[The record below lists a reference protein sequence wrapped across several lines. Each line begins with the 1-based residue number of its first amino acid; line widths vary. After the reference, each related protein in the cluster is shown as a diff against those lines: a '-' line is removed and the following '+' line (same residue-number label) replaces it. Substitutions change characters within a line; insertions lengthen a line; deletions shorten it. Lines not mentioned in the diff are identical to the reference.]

1 VCRCRL
7 TYAYLHMFEY
17 WPIYDSLTNGALT
30 IIFLLLQFA
39 FPGLVKSFLTLRTG
53 SAWVHLW
60 AYHAVAPHVTVGT
73 PHIIRVFGI
82 RK

>member
-1 VCRCRL
+1 M

-17 WPIYDSLTNGALT
+17 WAIYDSLTNGALT
-30 IIFLLLQFA
+30 IIFLFLQFA

-53 SAWVHLW
+53 SAW
-60 AYHAVAPHVTVGT
+60 APHVTVGT